1 MSFWKAGI
9 GGMIGF
15 TIGGPIGGILGAII
29 GSKLSD
35 KDQIKPS
42 NNQRNQ
48 AAFFTALFACFAK
61 IAKADGK
68 VTQEEVEKVDHF
80 IKERFKFPPDQR
92 GFAIQIFNHA
102 KDDQNSFQ
110 DYATQLVSLL
120 PTDKSALI
128 MFYELLFELSMADG
142 YLDPSEE
149 KLLIEAINIFKIDPE
164 LLTIN
169 KRKFGADISDAY
181 VTLGVSGNM
190 SFKEIKIAY
199 QRKRKEFH
207 PDILL
212 SKGLPEELLEKAK
225 EKFIEIQSAF
235 EEIEKQKDKL
245 N

>member
-15 TIGGPIGGILGAII
+15 TIGGPIGGIFGAVI
-29 GSKLSD
+29 GSKLG
-35 KDQIKPS
+35 DQNQRKPS
-42 NNQRNQ
+42 NNEKNQ
-48 AAFFTALFACFAK
+48 AAFFTALFACFGK

-68 VTQEEVEKVDHF
+68 VTRDEVDMVDQF
-80 IKERFKFPPDQR
+80 IKDRFNLPSDQR
-92 GFAIQIFNHA
+92 GFAIQVFNHA
-102 KDDQNSFQ
+102 KDDQNSFR
-110 DYATQLVSLL
+110 DYASQLASLL
-120 PTDKSALI
+120 STNSSSLI

-142 YLDPSEE
+142 YLDASEE
-149 KLLIEAINIFKIDPE
+149 KLLIEAIGIFKIDPG
-164 LLTIN
+164 LFDIN
-169 KRKFGADISDAY
+169 KRKYGADISDAY
-181 VTLGVSGNM
+181 TILGVSQDM

-207 PDILL
+207 PDTLL

-235 EEIEKQKDKL
+235 EEIEKQKKKL

>member
-15 TIGGPIGGILGAII
+15 TIGGPIGGIFGAII
-29 GSKLSD
+29 GSKLG
-35 KDQIKPS
+35 DQNQRKPS
-42 NNQRNQ
+42 NNEKNQ
-48 AAFFTALFACFAK
+48 AAFFTALFACFGK

-68 VTQEEVEKVDHF
+68 VTRDEVDMVDQF
-80 IKERFKFPPDQR
+80 IKNRFNLPPDQR
-92 GFAIQIFNHA
+92 AFAIQVFNHA
-102 KDDQNSFQ
+102 KDDNNSFR
-110 DYATQLVSLL
+110 DYASQLASLL
-120 PTDKSALI
+120 STNSSSLI

-142 YLDPSEE
+142 YLDASEE
-149 KLLIEAINIFKIDPE
+149 KLLIEAIGIFKIDPG
-164 LLTIN
+164 LFDIN
-169 KRKFGADISDAY
+169 KRKYGADISDAY
-181 VTLGVSGNM
+181 TILGVSQDM

-207 PDILL
+207 PDTLL

-235 EEIEKQKDKL
+235 EEIEKQKKKL

>member
-29 GSKLSD
+29 GSKLGD
-35 KDQIKPS
+35 KEQARPS
-42 NNQRNQ
+42 INQKNQ

-68 VTQEEVEKVDHF
+68 VTREEVDKVDHF

-92 GFAIQIFNHA
+92 AFAIQVFNHA
-102 KDDQNSFQ
+102 KDDNNSFR
-110 DYATQLVSLL
+110 DYASQLSSLL
-120 PTDKSALI
+120 SNNQSALV

-142 YLDPSEE
+142 YLDPTEE
-149 KLLIEAINIFKIDPE
+149 EILNEAIPIFGLDPD
-164 LLTIN
+164 LFKLN

-181 VTLGVSGNM
+181 VVLGVTKDM
-190 SFKEIKIAY
+190 SYKEIKTAY

-207 PDILL
+207 PDTLL

-225 EKFIEIQSAF
+225 DKFIEIQSAF
-235 EEIEKQKDKL
+235 EEIEKQIKK
-245 N
+245 

>member
-35 KDQIKPS
+35 KNQIQPS
-42 NNQRNQ
+42 SNQKSQ

-61 IAKADGK
+61 IAKADGR
-68 VTQEEVEKVDHF
+68 VSREEVDKVDHF
-80 IKERFKFPPDQR
+80 IKSRFKFPPQQR
-92 GFAIQIFNHA
+92 AFAIEIFNLA
-102 KDDQNSFQ
+102 KDDQNSFE
-110 DYATQLVSLL
+110 DYALQLTTLL
-120 PTDKSALI
+120 SSDPSPLT

-149 KLLIEAINIFKIDPE
+149 KLLFQAIKIFNLDPD
-164 LLTIN
+164 LMSIN
-169 KRKFGADISDAY
+169 KKKFGADVADAY
-181 VTLGVSGNM
+181 ATLGVDHSM
-190 SFKEIKIAY
+190 SFNDIKKAY

-207 PDILL
+207 PDTLV
-212 SKGLPEELLEKAK
+212 SKGLPEELLDKAK

-235 EEIEKQKDKL
+235 EEIEKQKSK
-245 N
+245 

>member
-29 GSKLSD
+29 GSKLGD
-35 KDQIKPS
+35 KEEARPS
-42 NNQRNQ
+42 INQKNQ

-68 VTQEEVEKVDHF
+68 VTREEVDKVDHF

-92 GFAIQIFNHA
+92 AFAIQVFNHA
-102 KDDQNSFQ
+102 KDDNNSFR
-110 DYATQLVSLL
+110 DYASQLSLL
-120 PTDKSALI
+120 LSNSQSALV

-142 YLDPSEE
+142 YLDPTEE
-149 KLLIEAINIFKIDPE
+149 EILSEAIPIFGLDPD
-164 LLTIN
+164 LFKLN

-181 VTLGVSGNM
+181 AVLGVTKDM
-190 SFKEIKIAY
+190 SYKEIKTAY

-207 PDILL
+207 PDTLL

-225 EKFIEIQSAF
+225 DKFIEIQSAF
-235 EEIEKQKDKL
+235 EEIEKQIKK
-245 N
+245 

>member
-29 GSKLSD
+29 GSKLGD
-35 KDQIKPS
+35 KEQARPS
-42 NNQRNQ
+42 INQKNQ

-68 VTQEEVEKVDHF
+68 VTREEVDKVDHF

-92 GFAIQIFNHA
+92 AFAIQIFNHA
-102 KDDQNSFQ
+102 KDDDNSFR
-110 DYATQLVSLL
+110 DYASQLSSLL
-120 PTDKSALI
+120 SNNQSALV

-142 YLDPSEE
+142 HLDPTEE
-149 KLLIEAINIFKIDPE
+149 VILSEAIPIFGLEPD
-164 LLTIN
+164 LFNLN

-181 VTLGVSGNM
+181 AVLGVTKDM
-190 SFKEIKIAY
+190 SYKEIKTAY

-207 PDILL
+207 PDTLL

-225 EKFIEIQSAF
+225 DKFIEIQSAF
-235 EEIEKQKDKL
+235 EEIEKQIKK
-245 N
+245 

>member
-29 GSKLSD
+29 GSKLGD
-35 KDQIKPS
+35 KEQARPS
-42 NNQRNQ
+42 INQKNQ

-68 VTQEEVEKVDHF
+68 VTREEVDKVDHF

-92 GFAIQIFNHA
+92 AFAIQVFNHA
-102 KDDQNSFQ
+102 KDDNNSFR
-110 DYATQLVSLL
+110 DYASQLSSLL
-120 PTDKSALI
+120 SNNQSALV

-142 YLDPSEE
+142 YLDPTEE
-149 KLLIEAINIFKIDPE
+149 EILNEAIPIFGLDPD
-164 LLTIN
+164 LFKLN

-181 VTLGVSGNM
+181 AVLGVTKDM
-190 SFKEIKIAY
+190 SYKEIKTAY

-207 PDILL
+207 PDTLL

-225 EKFIEIQSAF
+225 DKFIEIQSAF
-235 EEIEKQKDKL
+235 EEIEKQIKK
-245 N
+245 

>member
-29 GSKLSD
+29 GSKLGG
-35 KDQIKPS
+35 KEQARPS
-42 NNQRNQ
+42 INQKNQ

-68 VTQEEVEKVDHF
+68 VTREEVDKVDHF

-92 GFAIQIFNHA
+92 AFAIQVFNHA
-102 KDDQNSFQ
+102 KDDNNSFR
-110 DYATQLVSLL
+110 DYASQLSSLL
-120 PTDKSALI
+120 SNNQSALV
-128 MFYELLFELSMADG
+128 MFYEFLFELSMADG
-142 YLDPSEE
+142 YLDPTEE
-149 KLLIEAINIFKIDPE
+149 EILNEAIPIFGLDPD
-164 LLTIN
+164 LFKLN

-181 VTLGVSGNM
+181 TVLGVTKDM
-190 SFKEIKIAY
+190 SYKEIKTAY

-207 PDILL
+207 PDTLL

-225 EKFIEIQSAF
+225 DKFIEIQSAF
-235 EEIEKQKDKL
+235 EEIEKQIKK
-245 N
+245 

>member
-29 GSKLSD
+29 GSKLGD
-35 KDQIKPS
+35 KEQARPS
-42 NNQRNQ
+42 INQKNQ

-68 VTQEEVEKVDHF
+68 VTREEVDKVDHF

-92 GFAIQIFNHA
+92 AFAIQVFNHA
-102 KDDQNSFQ
+102 KDDNNSFR
-110 DYATQLVSLL
+110 DYASQLSSLL
-120 PTDKSALI
+120 SNNQSALV

-142 YLDPSEE
+142 HLDPTEE
-149 KLLIEAINIFKIDPE
+149 VILSEAIPIFGLEPD
-164 LLTIN
+164 LFNLN

-181 VTLGVSGNM
+181 AVLGVTKDM
-190 SFKEIKIAY
+190 SYKEIKTVY

-207 PDILL
+207 PDTLL

-225 EKFIEIQSAF
+225 DKFIEIQSAF
-235 EEIEKQKDKL
+235 EEIEKQIKK
-245 N
+245 

>member
-29 GSKLSD
+29 GSKLGD
-35 KDQIKPS
+35 KEQARPS
-42 NNQRNQ
+42 INQKNQ

-68 VTQEEVEKVDHF
+68 VTREEVDKVDHF

-92 GFAIQIFNHA
+92 AFAIQVFNHA
-102 KDDQNSFQ
+102 KDDNNSFR
-110 DYATQLVSLL
+110 DYASQLSSLL
-120 PTDKSALI
+120 SNNQSALV

-142 YLDPSEE
+142 HLDPTE
-149 KLLIEAINIFKIDPE
+149 EAILNEAIPIFGLDPD
-164 LLTIN
+164 LFNLN

-181 VTLGVSGNM
+181 AVLGVTKDM
-190 SFKEIKIAY
+190 SYKEIKTAY

-207 PDILL
+207 PDTLL

-225 EKFIEIQSAF
+225 DKFIEIQSAF
-235 EEIEKQKDKL
+235 EEIEKQIKK
-245 N
+245 

>member
-29 GSKLSD
+29 GSKLGD
-35 KDQIKPS
+35 KEQARPS
-42 NNQRNQ
+42 INQKNQ

-68 VTQEEVEKVDHF
+68 VTREEVDKVDHF

-92 GFAIQIFNHA
+92 AFAIQVFNHA
-102 KDDQNSFQ
+102 KDDNNSFR
-110 DYATQLVSLL
+110 DYASQLSSLL
-120 PTDKSALI
+120 SNNQSALV

-142 YLDPSEE
+142 YLDPTEE
-149 KLLIEAINIFKIDPE
+149 EILSEAIPIFGLDPD
-164 LLTIN
+164 LFNLN

-181 VTLGVSGNM
+181 AVLGVTKDM
-190 SFKEIKIAY
+190 SYKEIKTAY

-207 PDILL
+207 PDTLL

-225 EKFIEIQSAF
+225 DKFIEIQSAF
-235 EEIEKQKDKL
+235 EEIEKQIKK
-245 N
+245 

>member
-35 KDQIKPS
+35 KDQIEPS

-68 VTQEEVEKVDHF
+68 VTREEVEKVDHF
-80 IKERFKFPPDQR
+80 IKERFKFPQDQR

-102 KDDQNSFQ
+102 KDDQNSFR
-110 DYATQLVSLL
+110 DYATQLASLL
-120 PTDKSALI
+120 PTDKTALI

-149 KLLIEAINIFKIDPE
+149 RLLIEAIGIFSIDPE
-164 LLTIN
+164 LLNLN
-169 KRKFGADISDAY
+169 KKKFGASITDAY
-181 VTLGVSGNM
+181 AILGVSEDM
-190 SFKEIKIAY
+190 SFKDIKIAY

-207 PDILL
+207 PDTLL